1 MSLLMFTANHTIP
14 TALTLLPP
22 KMDTPAARAM
32 LIAIGLQESRFLYR
46 RQMHDGPA
54 RGAWQF
60 ERMGG
65 VAGVLDHQKTA
76 PLIAPICELL
86 RYPAEATACHV
97 AIEHNDVLATCF
109 ARLLL
114 WTDPRALPSASEA
127 GIGWQIYVNAW
138 RPGKPHQATWADN
151 FAHAWQTISGT

>member
-1 MSLLMFTANHTIP
+1 
-14 TALTLLPP
+14 
-22 KMDTPAARAM
+22 M

-86 RYPAEATACHV
+86 RYPAESTACHV
-97 AIEHNDVLATCF
+97 AIEHNDVLATCL

-114 WTDPRALPSASEA
+114 WMDPRPLPSALEA
-127 GIGWQIYVNAW
+127 DKGWLIYLATW
-138 RPGKPHQATWADN
+138 RPGKPHPETWPAH
-151 FAHAWQTISGT
+151 FAEAWQIVG